1 MANGSKNF
9 PPGLSQHGT
18 FLMANRLAAPDSFRM
33 PHSSANSGTVAG
45 RWFLAML
52 GLSLALIGG
61 LFVWLMAR
69 SYLRAR
75 EMRNWPE
82 VSCEILTSGVVE
94 RRHDENSPL
103 EFRHDLA
110 FGYQWQGE
118 PRTGDRL
125 TLRGNSWTSREK
137 AEKQAAAYPVGTTTI
152 CHVSPTAPDLA
163 VLKMDSLAPGYS
175 IWFPA
180 LFVVGGLG
188 IALRALIR
196 KPD

>member
-1 MANGSKNF
+1 MAIR
-9 PPGLSQHGT
+9 LS
-18 FLMANRLAAPDSFRM
+18 APDSSRM

-45 RWFLAML
+45 RWFLALL

-69 SYLRAR
+69 SFLRAR
-75 EMRNWPE
+75 EMRSWPA

-103 EFRHDLA
+103 EFRHDLT

-118 PRTGDRL
+118 PHTGDRL
-125 TLRGNSWTSREK
+125 TLRANSWSSSREK
-137 AEKQAAAYPVGTTTI
+137 AEKQAAEYPVGTTAT
-152 CHVSPTAPDLA
+152 CRVSPTAPDLA
-163 VLKMDSLAPGYS
+163 VLKMDSLAPGYA

-188 IALRALIR
+188 ITLRAMIR
-196 KPD
+196 KSD

>member
-1 MANGSKNF
+1 
-9 PPGLSQHGT
+9 
-18 FLMANRLAAPDSFRM
+18 MANRMAAHDSSRM

-45 RWFLAML
+45 RWFLALL

-75 EMRNWPE
+75 EMRSWPE
-82 VSCEILTSGVVE
+82 VSCEILSSGVVE

-103 EFRHDLA
+103 EFRHDLT
-110 FGYQWQGE
+110 FGYQWQGA

-125 TLRGNSWTSREK
+125 TLRGNPWSSSRENV
-137 AEKQAAAYPVGTTTI
+137 AKQAAAYPVGTTTK
-152 CHVSPTAPDLA
+152 CRVSPTAPDLA

-188 IALRALIR
+188 ITLRAMIR
-196 KPD
+196 KSD